1 MTPFELA
8 EPATLEEA
16 LQLLDPDDASVRPL
30 GGGTAL
36 MLMMKA
42 GVFAPR
48 RLVSLRKISA
58 LKRIAVA
65 TDGGTVKPRSK
76 LLRIA
81 TAGPDPRSL
90 KMWSRA
96 PATRTD
102 RRMPAAGRTRPER
115 AGSSAIPT
123 RC

>member
-8 EPATLEEA
+8 EPATIEEA
-16 LQLLDPDDASVRPL
+16 LRLLDPDDGTVRPL

-58 LKRIAVA
+58 L
-65 TDGGTVKPRSK
+65 
-76 LLRIA
+76 
-81 TAGPDPRSL
+81 
-90 KMWSRA
+90 
-96 PATRTD
+96 
-102 RRMPAAGRTRPER
+102 
-115 AGSSAIPT
+115 
-123 RC
+123 